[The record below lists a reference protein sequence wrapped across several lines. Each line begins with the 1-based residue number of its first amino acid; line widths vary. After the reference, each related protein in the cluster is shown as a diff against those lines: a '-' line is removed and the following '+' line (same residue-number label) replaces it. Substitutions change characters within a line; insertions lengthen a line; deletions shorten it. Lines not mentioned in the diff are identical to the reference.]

1 MINISNLHKSY
12 GKFPVLKGLNMNVGR
27 GDIYGFIGKNGCGKT
42 TTMNIIT
49 NIIEKDSGDISFTDE
64 EQVEIG
70 YLPESPSIYSY
81 MNSVEYLTFIGACC
95 EYQGDIKKRV
105 DEILGIVGLY
115 GARNRRIK
123 GYSRGMVQRLGI
135 GAAIFKNPKLLLLD
149 EPTSALDPEGRAE
162 VMGIIS
168 NLRNMGTTIILSTHI
183 LTDVERIATKVGI
196 VRDGIIAVE
205 GTVREILNR
214 FGSNEIRLSLFNF
227 DENAIKTLTNLNF
240 AETFYSEKE
249 NAFYYRG
256 ENHLAVM
263 EKLIALIATT
273 NYIPESISVISPS
286 LEEIYFKVVNENA
299 I

>member
-1 MINISNLHKSY
+1 
-12 GKFPVLKGLNMNVGR
+12 MNVDR

-49 NIIEKDSGDISFTDE
+49 NIIEKDSGDINFADE
-64 EQVEIG
+64 EQVQIG
-70 YLPESPSIYSY
+70 YLPESPAIYSY
-81 MNSVEYLTFIGACC
+81 MNSIEYLTYIGACC
-95 EYQGDIKKRV
+95 DYQGDIAKRV

-162 VMGIIS
+162 VMAIIS

-183 LTDVERIATKVGI
+183 LADVERIATKVGI

-205 GTVREILNR
+205 GTVREILNH

-227 DENAIKTLTNLNF
+227 DENAVKTLTNLSF

-249 NAFYYRG
+249 NSFYYRG
-256 ENHLAVM
+256 DNHLAVM
-263 EKLIALIATT
+263 ENLISLIATT

-299 I
+299 V